1 MRYPTILG
9 AAFLASVALVTA
21 PAPVQSQTTTDKV
34 GQTADQAWQ
43 ATKDVTQDAT
53 TAMSDSWLTAKTKI
67 ALFADERVKGNQ
79 ISVETID
86 GRVTLR
92 GKVDSDP
99 AKAAAASVAAQVEG
113 VKTVKNDL
121 QVVPPG
127 DRKAVDIS
135 DDAITQQVQ
144 GGLAKDARLGKV
156 DVRTDGGVVSLTG
169 AVPSID
175 ASARASEIA
184 WAASARPVKNALTY
198 DPARSTR
205 RAATVTAPA
214 SHTRVQAMQQALTN
228 RGFDPGPVD
237 GVMGSRTIAALKEY
251 QKSENL
257 TVTGELDV
265 DTAAKLATKPVS
277 TGTQR
282 PR

>member
-1 MRYPTILG
+1 MRYPIIFG
-9 AAFLASVALVTA
+9 AAALASVALATA

-34 GQTADQAWQ
+34 EQKADQAWQ
-43 ATKDVTQDAT
+43 KTKDVTRDAT

-79 ISVETID
+79 ISVETLD

-92 GKVDSDP
+92 GKVDSDA
-99 AKAAAASVAAQVEG
+99 AKTVAASITGSVEG
-113 VKTVKNDL
+113 VRGVTNDL

-127 DRKAVDIS
+127 DRTAVDVS
-135 DDAITQQVQ
+135 DDGITRQVK
-144 GGLAKDARLGKV
+144 GGLAQDARLRDV

-184 WAASARPVKNALTY
+184 WAASARPVKNQLTY
-198 DPARSTR
+198 DPAPSTG
-205 RAATVTAPA
+205 RAAAVRAPG
-214 SHTRVQAMQQALTN
+214 SHTRVKVMQQALTD

-237 GVMGSRTIAALKEY
+237 GVMGSRTTSALRDY

-257 TVTGELDV
+257 TVTGQLDV
-265 DTAAKLATKPVS
+265 DTAAKLATTPVS
-277 TGTQR
+277 SGTQR
-282 PR
+282 SR

>member
-1 MRYPTILG
+1 
-9 AAFLASVALVTA
+9 
-21 PAPVQSQTTTDKV
+21 
-34 GQTADQAWQ
+34 
-43 ATKDVTQDAT
+43 
-53 TAMSDSWLTAKTKI
+53 MSDSWLTSKTKI

-79 ISVETID
+79 ISVETLD

-92 GKVDSDP
+92 GKVDSDA
-99 AKAAAASVAAQVEG
+99 AKAAAASVADKVEG
-113 VKTVKNDL
+113 VKSVRNDL

-135 DDAITQQVQ
+135 DDGITQQVKV
-144 GGLAKDARLGKV
+144 GLAKDARLGNV

-184 WAASARPVKNALTY
+184 WAASARPVKNELTY

-205 RAATVTAPA
+205 PAAAVKAPG
-214 SHTRVQAMQQALTN
+214 SHTRVKAMQQVLTD

-237 GVMGSRTIAALKEY
+237 GVMGPRTTSALREY

-257 TVTGELDV
+257 TVTGQLDV

-277 TGTQR
+277 SPTQQSR
-282 PR
+282 

>member
-1 MRYPTILG
+1 MRYTIILG
-9 AAFLASVALVTA
+9 AAVLAAVALATA

-34 GQTADQAWQ
+34 GQQADRAWQ
-43 ATKDVTQDAT
+43 GTKDVTKDAT

-79 ISVETID
+79 INVETID

-92 GKVDSDP
+92 GKVDSDS
-99 AKAAAASVAAQVEG
+99 AKAAAASVANQVEG
-113 VKTVKNDL
+113 VKNVRNDL

-135 DDAITQQVQ
+135 DDGITKQVQ

-169 AVPSID
+169 TVPSID

-205 RAATVTAPA
+205 PDAALKTPA
-214 SHTRVQAMQQALTN
+214 AHTRVKALQQALTD

-237 GVMGSRTIAALKEY
+237 GVMGTRTSSALKEY